1 MVQLLLTNCLD
12 LLNNEPR
19 PDDHLEI
26 MTSSHYLL
34 AEVYSL
40 TNQNETEEVLDNT
53 ERCES
58 ASPVCDEDEFL
69 WPKVIPR
76 FIPGSCA
83 KRFFKHFFSF

>member
-1 MVQLLLTNCLD
+1 MVEVLLTNSLD

-40 TNQNETEEVLDNT
+40 TNQNSAKEEL
-53 ERCES
+53 EHCES
-58 ASPVCDEDEFL
+58 SSPVCDEDDFP
-69 WPKVIPR
+69 WPKVTALIMVTAL
-76 FIPGSCA
+76 STLCEN
-83 KRFFKHFFSF
+83 

>member
-40 TNQNETEEVLDNT
+40 TNQNEAEEVLENT
-53 ERCES
+53 ERCEN
-58 ASPVCDEDEFL
+58 ANPVGDEDEFP

-76 FIPGSCA
+76 FISGNCA
-83 KRFFKHFFSF
+83 KHFSNN